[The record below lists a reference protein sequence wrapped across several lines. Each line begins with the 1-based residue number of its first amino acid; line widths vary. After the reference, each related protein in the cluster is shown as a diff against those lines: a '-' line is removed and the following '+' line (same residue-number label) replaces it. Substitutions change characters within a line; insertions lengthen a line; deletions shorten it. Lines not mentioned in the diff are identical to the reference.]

1 MRSDGIWH
9 PRIAALTCSLMH
21 GDLLVLADAA
31 FPLPRDVEVIDLGWA
46 RRQPRLLPVL
56 AAVCSE
62 LYVEAAYVAEELAD
76 TKFRAGLTAALAS
89 LESTAVPYEEL
100 RRMART
106 ARAAIRTGEDTP
118 FSNVILQ
125 GGCDFPATP
134 T

>member
-1 MRSDGIWH
+1 M
-9 PRIAALTCSLMH
+9 
-21 GDLLVLADAA
+21 
-31 FPLPRDVEVIDLGWA
+31 EVIDLGWA

-76 TKFRAGLTAALAS
+76 TEYRAGLTAALAP
-89 LESTAVPYEEL
+89 LKSTV
-100 RRMART
+100 M
-106 ARAAIRTGEDTP
+106 
-118 FSNVILQ
+118 Q